1 MIHSTIPQLSG
12 RAGRSKSKEDDELMM
27 ERYKKANDGLH
38 APAELK
44 ARAARAGEAP
54 VRRSVWPAAA
64 LAAVIFAV
72 ACTAILWPREG
83 PGTAD
88 DPGIDPLPG
97 NTQAGTDAREQE
109 TQAPEDVQTPVYAVP
124 LSAAF
129 EPDYSRPYDGTALD
143 ENYLAAIRGFAA
155 SAGRE
160 LLDGDKTTAYSPTTL
175 YMALSMVAEL
185 ADGSSRSA
193 RLDVLGAE
201 STGELRRYSGDL
213 WRYLCADP
221 DMKEPGKITMA
232 NSLWLNG
239 EYRFRTETLK
249 DLADHYYVSG
259 HIGDMQGE
267 IPKLVSDW
275 VKEQTNGLLDCQI
288 EPNEDTMAVL
298 LSAIYFYDQWET
310 QFDKHDVT
318 SGSFRTAKW
327 TKGPAGAKGAYADC
341 MYMERT
347 EEDRAYYRGDG
358 VTASVQYFQNGGK
371 MLFILPDE
379 EKRPGD
385 VLSDPALLTRLLD
398 WEALDKETGKVEW
411 IIPQFTLSDTLDLE
425 DGLTALG
432 LGELFDPLNNALPLL
447 SEDTAAYISEAKQG
461 TAISINEVGCEAAS
475 YVEIMVDEA
484 EALIPKANVRMYL
497 TRPFLFAILSEN
509 DVPLFLGVV
518 NDPNG

>member
-1 MIHSTIPQLSG
+1 
-12 RAGRSKSKEDDELMM
+12 MM

-83 PGTAD
+83 RGTAD
-88 DPGIDPLPG
+88 GPGSGPLPG
-97 NTQAGTDAREQE
+97 STQAGPDTQE
-109 TQAPEDVQTPVYAVP
+109 RDTQAPVRAVP
-124 LSAAF
+124 LSASF
-129 EPDYSRPYDGTALD
+129 EPDYSRPYDGAALD
-143 ENYLAAIRGFAA
+143 EKYLSAIRGFAA

-175 YMALSMVAEL
+175 YTALSMVAEL
-185 ADGSSRSA
+185 ADGSSRA
-193 RLDVLGAE
+193 ALLEALNTE
-201 STGELRRYSGDL
+201 STDELRQYSGDL

-221 DMKEPGKITMA
+221 NMKEPGKITMA

-239 EYRFRTETLK
+239 EYRFRNETLK

-288 EPNEDTMAVL
+288 EPDDDTMAVL

-310 QFDKHDVT
+310 QFDKHGVT
-318 SGSFRTAKW
+318 SGSFRT
-327 TKGPAGAKGAYADC
+327 GGQAGTGTEAVTIGEDVASLSPYVPC
-341 MYMERT
+341 MYMGRT

-358 VTASVQYFQNGGK
+358 VTASIQYFQNGGK

-398 WEALDKETGKVEW
+398 WEALEKETGTVDW
-411 IIPQFTLSDTLDLE
+411 RIPQFTLSDTLDLE
-425 DGLTALG
+425 DGLTTLG
-432 LGELFDPLNNALPLL
+432 LGELFDPMNNALPLL
-447 SEDTAAYISEAKQG
+447 SEETGAYISEAKQG

-475 YVEIMVDEA
+475 YVEIMIA
-484 EALIPKANVRMYL
+484 EYGAWIPEDNVRMYL

>member
-1 MIHSTIPQLSG
+1 
-12 RAGRSKSKEDDELMM
+12 MM

-44 ARAARAGEAP
+44 ARAARAGDSPA
-54 VRRSVWPAAA
+54 RRSAWPAAA
-64 LAAVIFAV
+64 LAAVILAV
-72 ACTAILWPREG
+72 ACAAILWPRESH
-83 PGTAD
+83 GTAD
-88 DPGIDPLPG
+88 GPGSGPLPG
-97 NTQAGTDAREQE
+97 NIQAGPDTQEQD
-109 TQAPEDVQTPVYAVP
+109 TQAPEDTRTPVHAVP
-124 LSAAF
+124 LSASF
-129 EPDYSRPYDGTALD
+129 EPDYSRPYDGAALN

-175 YMALSMVAEL
+175 YTALSMVAEL
-185 ADGSSRSA
+185 ADGSSRA
-193 RLDVLGAE
+193 ALLEALNAG
-201 STGELRRYSGDL
+201 STADLRQYSGDL

-221 DMKEPGKITMA
+221 DMKEPGKITIA

-239 EYRFRTETLK
+239 KYRFRTETLK

-288 EPNEDTMAVL
+288 EPHEDTMAVL

-310 QFDKHDVT
+310 QFDEHDVT

-385 VLSDPALLTRLLD
+385 VLGDPALLTKLLD
-398 WEALDKETGKVEW
+398 WEALDKGTGTVEW
-411 IIPQFTLSDTLDLE
+411 VIPQFTLSDTLDLE
-425 DGLTALG
+425 DGLSALG

-447 SEDTAAYISEAKQG
+447 SEDSAAYISQARQG

-475 YVEIMVDEA
+475 YVEIRTDPASDPMLED
-484 EALIPKANVRMYL
+484 NVRMSL